1 MPLYDAVRT
10 PRPRKR
16 DPRLLA
22 CIAIALTL
30 VLLAFFPILWAAH
43 LQRQYRHFISGLGE
57 SVLYAKAQGSL
68 YVRQN
73 GRQFRARVDGQDLRI
88 TQENGYALY
97 GKLFNMNAT
106 FSRDVPKEDSLRLD
120 YGDGAVLEL
129 WPYHLPDGSDR
140 SEGIFVRFVNPE
152 GKIYTYYTDRDTF
165 ARVTQCLSPENNPAW
180 AE

>member
-57 SVLYAKAQGSL
+57 SVQYAKEQGGL

-73 GRQFRARVDGQDLRI
+73 GRQFRAR
-88 TQENGYALY
+88 
-97 GKLFNMNAT
+97 
-106 FSRDVPKEDSLRLD
+106 
-120 YGDGAVLEL
+120 
-129 WPYHLPDGSDR
+129 
-140 SEGIFVRFVNPE
+140 
-152 GKIYTYYTDRDTF
+152 
-165 ARVTQCLSPENNPAW
+165 SPPPGCIW
-180 AE
+180 R

>member
-1 MPLYDAVRT
+1 MPLYAAVRT

-68 YVRQN
+68 YVRRD
-73 GRQFRARVDGQDLRI
+73 GRQFRAREPASR
-88 TQENGYALY
+88 LY
-97 GKLFNMNAT
+97 LEVNAAGMGKRQSSA
-106 FSRDVPKEDSLRLD
+106 PDSAPDAELEF
-120 YGDGAVLEL
+120 GDGCILRFWGLDV
-129 WPYHLPDGSDR
+129 WDGYNR
-140 SEGIFVRFVNPE
+140 QWVPGVFVWYRGAN
-152 GKIYTYYTDRDTF
+152 GKIYMYDTDRMQWQ
-165 ARVTQCLSPENNPAW
+165 ALVRCLPE
-180 AE
+180 E